1 MKVAIPGMSR
11 ILRPN
16 IEVPE
21 LPGPV
26 INGRRMTH
34 LGSSMDDF
42 ENPDN
47 KGP

>member
-1 MKVAIPGMSR
+1 MKITIPEMSR

-16 IEVPE
+16 IEASGP
-21 LPGPV
+21 PGPV

-34 LGSSMDDF
+34 LRSSMEDF